1 MKRTGW
7 YIKTSFSHV
16 SYDVIGYGSYR
27 EGLFFSR
34 VAWRMQGLHFIYRD
48 VVENFTKRYFSVL
61 TRIEMT
67 F

>member
-1 MKRTGW
+1 MCHMMLLDMGAIVKG
-7 YIKTSFSHV
+7 F
-16 SYDVIGYGSYR
+16 
-27 EGLFFSR
+27 FFSR